1 MKGKNLRAFI
11 PLVFLLLQ
19 AHISLSQKTDKVYLK
34 NGDILTG
41 EIKSMKLAMLTYKMD
56 GPGTISIKW
65 EDVIRFKSDKIFEI
79 TLKWGTIVVTRA
91 DSSFY
96 EQYHAT
102 VDDIIEIIP
111 IKDKFLSR
119 LIGDFNLGFNYSKS
133 SQVLQFNI
141 NFNATYKIPS
151 WEFGLKFSNVVTN
164 NGFDTTVTKKQNAS
178 FSVMKDLDK
187 RFYVAATL
195 GWQQNTELGLNNR
208 FSFAGAVGLITISDN
223 HNRMLVATGL
233 SVNAEQSVQTFTYT
247 TNLDAVATVGFKRFY
262 YNAPKLTINADLS
275 TYPSLTDW
283 GRVRLD
289 GSLYVY
295 VEVFKD
301 FTIGMNFY
309 DTYDSRPPEGAL
321 SKNDYGINLTIGY
334 IFGK

>member
-1 MKGKNLRAFI
+1 MKGKILRPII
-11 PLVFLLLQ
+11 PIFVLLLQ
-19 AHISLSQKTDKVYLK
+19 AHFSMSQKTDKVYLK

-41 EIKSMKLAMLTYKMD
+41 EIMSMKLAMLTYKMD

-79 TLKWGTIVVTRA
+79 TLKWGTIVVARA
-91 DSSFY
+91 DSTFY

-102 VDDIIEIIP
+102 INDIVEIIP
-111 IKDKFLSR
+111 IKDKFLRR

-133 SQVLQFNI
+133 SQVLQFNV
-141 NFNATYKIPS
+141 NLNTTYKIPT
-151 WEFGLKFSNVVTN
+151 WEFGIKFNNVVTD
-164 NGFDTTVTKKQNAS
+164 NGIDSTVTKKQDAS
-178 FSVMKDLDK
+178 FSIMKDLDK
-187 RFYVAATL
+187 RFYVGTTL

-208 FSFAGAVGLITISDN
+208 FSLAGAVGLITISDN

-233 SVNAEQSVQTFTYT
+233 SVNTEQSVQSSTYT
-247 TNLDAVATVGFKRFY
+247 TNLDAVATVGYKRFY
-262 YNAPKLTINADLS
+262 YNSPKLTINADLT

-295 VEVFKD
+295 VEIFKD

-309 DTYDSRPPEGAL
+309 DTYDSRPPQGAL